1 MKGQES
7 KRVKPIRFQLLQS
20 KIDTYRYWTFVA
32 GAMLDLVVATG
43 AFCICLQLLLL
54 LLLLLEEFILSL
66 GCTFALSF
74 IIDLLGF
81 LVGRS
86 SVVHKS
92 ARPTA
97 LVVTG
102 RYLAANRVCLC
113 IYQCLPLH
121 LELLLCSRACTHCK
135 LLLSLLDV
143 DVQCLQILD
152 DTLRFSLAC
161 AGGSDRALVV
171 VAMGALRRQLD
182 LSDRLHLVSIEL
194 RLRLDALLLFPLFL
208 EP

>member
-1 MKGQES
+1 
-7 KRVKPIRFQLLQS
+7 
-20 KIDTYRYWTFVA
+20 
-32 GAMLDLVVATG
+32 MLDLIVATG
-43 AFCICLQLLLL
+43 AVCICLQLLLL
-54 LLLLLEEFILSL
+54 LLLLEEFFLSL
-66 GCTFALSF
+66 GGTLALSF
-74 IIDLLGF
+74 AIDLLCI
-81 LVGRS
+81 LVSRS
-86 SVVHKS
+86 SVVYKS
-92 ARPTA
+92 ALCYA

-102 RYLAANRVCLC
+102 RYLTANRVCLC

-152 DTLRFSLAC
+152 DILSFSLTC

-171 VAMGALRRQLD
+171 VAMGALRRQLN

>member
-1 MKGQES
+1 
-7 KRVKPIRFQLLQS
+7 
-20 KIDTYRYWTFVA
+20 
-32 GAMLDLVVATG
+32 MLDLVVATG
-43 AFCICLQLLLL
+43 AVCICLQLLLL
-54 LLLLLEEFILSL
+54 LLLLEEFFLSL
-66 GCTFALSF
+66 GGTLALSF
-74 IIDLLGF
+74 VIDLSSF
-81 LVGRS
+81 LVSRS
-86 SVVHKS
+86 SVVYKS
-92 ARPTA
+92 AWSPA

-102 RYLAANRVCLC
+102 RYLTANRVCLC

-121 LELLLCSRACTHCK
+121 LELLLSSRACTHCK

-152 DTLRFSLAC
+152 DTFRFSMAR
-161 AGGSDRALVV
+161 AGGSNRALVV
-171 VAMGALRRQLD
+171 VAMGALRRQMN